1 MSPVLV
7 QMWWGWAQ
15 SRRRC
20 GQGEP
25 NPGADVAGGEPS
37 PDADVAGVCPFS
49 EQVRPRLD
57 NPLTI
62 DRRLITQTR

>member
-7 QMWWGWAQ
+7 QMWWGWAR

-25 NPGADVAGGEPS
+25 NPGADVAGMS
-37 PDADVAGVCPFS
+37 PVPAQMWPGASLVPMQMWQG
-49 EQVRPRLD
+49 
-57 NPLTI
+57 
-62 DRRLITQTR
+62 